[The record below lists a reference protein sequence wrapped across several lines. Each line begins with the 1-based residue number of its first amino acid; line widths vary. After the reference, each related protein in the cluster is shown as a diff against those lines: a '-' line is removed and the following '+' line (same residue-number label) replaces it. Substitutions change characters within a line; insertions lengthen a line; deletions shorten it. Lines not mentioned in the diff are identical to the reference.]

1 MAASALELRP
11 RGPVALLDAAIRL
24 CGSNT
29 GLWSHALH
37 ERRPLFFP
45 SLLLTLAWF
54 ARGIFQGAAC
64 HYVERHVLGPEE
76 PSTWGSLRA
85 ALRRAP
91 SLMIAVAMVLAIDL
105 VTLPLTLGLA

>member
-11 RGPVALLDAAIRL
+11 RGPVALLDAALRL

-29 GLWSHALH
+29 GLWSLTLPGGALVTGALVAWSDAIH

-85 ALRRAP
+85 ALR
-91 SLMIAVAMVLAIDL
+91 
-105 VTLPLTLGLA
+105 